1 MYKKVAVAIIHGMG
15 NQKEGFANETIAKIT
30 KIFTEKMKHLVE
42 DPASQLVIQPVLW
55 ATVFRDSEE
64 NLFNKLVRDNQLNY
78 QGLRSFLINYLGDA
92 IAYQPVETAKHNY
105 EKVHEKIGEGL
116 NNLSKKAGEN
126 APLCV
131 IAHSLGSV
139 MAINYFYDLQFK
151 RHEVT
156 SIINNSSPLEK
167 GDTLT
172 LFYTMGTS
180 LPLWSLRYTNFN
192 RPIHIPS
199 KNLQNYYPGLH
210 GEWLNFYSKNDVLGF
225 PLKPVNENYHA
236 AVDEDRVV
244 MVGNFLTSW
253 NPLCHT
259 AYLTDMRVI
268 EPIVDGLVRTWR
280 QINHL

>member
-15 NQKEGFANETIAKIT
+15 NQKEGFANETMAKINKT
-30 KIFTEKMKHLVE
+30 FTEKMKHLVE

-64 NLFNKLVRDNQLNY
+64 NLYNKLVRDNRLHY
-78 QGLRSFLINYLGDA
+78 QGLRCFLINYLGDA

-116 NNLSKKAGEN
+116 NNLSKKAGDN

-131 IAHSLGSV
+131 IAHSLGTV

-151 RHEVT
+151 RDEVT
-156 SIINNSSPLEK
+156 TIINNSSPLEK

-199 KNLQNYYPGLH
+199 KNLQHYYPGLH
-210 GEWLNFYSKNDVLGF
+210 GEWVNFYSKNDVLGF

-236 AVDEDRVV
+236 AIDEDREVR
-244 MVGNFLTSW
+244 VGNILTSW
-253 NPLCHT
+253 NPFCHT

-268 EPIVDGLVRTWR
+268 ERIVEGLVRTWR
-280 QINHL
+280 QINNL